1 MDLRVVFL
9 LQGGAYWHLP
19 SRDPDGTPAHL
30 KNTELHCPITW
41 LCVGPAAE
49 AAPPLAADMTST
61 TAAAVMEAMARTA
74 RGQPPLSP
82 PPQLG
87 RFVGKKTSG
96 VRTDKTTIPAA
107 AAVISVDP
115 LMITL
120 KRSAN
125 AKEADNRLSAATGST
140 KGVNSRSTTR
150 SKVDSWLLAKVGSSL
165 SASTTAD
172 DSQSTTK
179 MDSGLS
185 RRLAEKDDRL
195 ANSASSAKADSA
207 LSSVQMLREIE
218 LKKTMGEN
226 MDGKLE
232 MGKPVLKDLLQ
243 SFKKR

>member
-1 MDLRVVFL
+1 MNLRVVFL

-30 KNTELHCPITW
+30 KNTELHCPMTW
-41 LCVGPAAE
+41 LCVGPTAE
-49 AAPPLAADMTST
+49 AAPLAADMTST

-87 RFVGKKTSG
+87 RFVGKKTG
-96 VRTDKTTIPAA
+96 GRTDKTTIPAA

-150 SKVDSWLLAKVGSSL
+150 SKVDSWLFAKVGSSL
-165 SASTTAD
+165 SASTAD

-179 MDSGLS
+179 MEGGLS
-185 RRLAEKDDRL
+185 RHLAEKDDQL

-207 LSSVQMLREIE
+207 LSSVKMLREIE
-218 LKKTMGEN
+218 LKKTTGKT